1 MTNAPDGGTVASAA
15 VRSSGAG
22 EWMPW
27 WAAGVLAAALW
38 IQPATAARAQGTPT
52 LIKVPAVLM
61 QQNASIEPS
70 GVAWEAT
77 LKRYLIISDDTG
89 TEVLKHEPWVFAMN
103 SQGALDDVSVP
114 IRGVSEINDPESIC
128 NGPNGTLFIC
138 TSHSENKKGK
148 TKPPRRQLL
157 HLKLE
162 GRALRVL
169 GQVDLTTA
177 EDGKG
182 GGLLA
187 IAGVD
192 PGGKLDI
199 EAITYRQGVLLVG
212 LKAPLTAEGSAVI
225 LQLKNPVETLR
236 AGCIAPGALTRYRT
250 LDLRVSRAAGM
261 VSRGVADLTTLPDG
275 SIVLCA
281 NSPKNMPSDGG
292 GGIYWLKAGASS
304 AVLLHDFPGLKP
316 EGVTLA
322 ENGKELVVVFDEG
335 FDPPHWTRWPLPK

>member
-1 MTNAPDGGTVASAA
+1 VASAA

-199 EAITYRQGVLLVG
+199 EALTYRQDALLVG
-212 LKAPLTAEGSAVI
+212 LKAPLTSGGAAVI
-225 LQLKNPVETLR
+225 LRLATPAQALR
-236 AGCIAPGALTRYRT
+236 AGRIGPGALTRFRE
-250 LDLRVSRAAGM
+250 VSLCA
-261 VSRGVADLTTLPDG
+261 SRPEGAIARGIADLLSLPDG
-275 SIVLCA
+275 SLVLCA
-281 NSPKNMPSDGG
+281 NSPKGMTPDGG
-292 GGIYWLKAGASS
+292 GALYLLKPGAS
-304 AVLLHDFPGLKP
+304 APVLLRDFPGLKP

-322 ENGKELVVVFDEG
+322 EDGKGLVVVFDN
-335 FDPPHWTRWPLPK
+335 DLNPPLWIRWPLPKQ